1 MFICIIAKI
10 QPLSIPKNTVK
21 IIYSVS
27 QSFTAKEKEKWN
39 YGIFIMKTKKYL
51 KQNVNSQF
59 ALEML
64 FINIK
69 GELVNDRSS
78 RS

>member
-39 YGIFIMKTKKYL
+39 YGIFIMKTKKNRPHDEA
-51 KQNVNSQF
+51 QR
-59 ALEML
+59 LEYEA
-64 FINIK
+64 
-69 GELVNDRSS
+69 G
-78 RS
+78 

>member
-1 MFICIIAKI
+1 MFIYIIAKI

-39 YGIFIMKTKKYL
+39 YGIFIMKTKKRP
-51 KQNVNSQF
+51 
-59 ALEML
+59 AA
-64 FINIK
+64 
-69 GELVNDRSS
+69 R
-78 RS
+78 

>member
-1 MFICIIAKI
+1 MFIYIIAKI

-39 YGIFIMKTKKYL
+39 YGIFMMQIRN
-51 KQNVNSQF
+51 QQ
-59 ALEML
+59 E
-64 FINIK
+64 
-69 GELVNDRSS
+69 ER
-78 RS
+78 